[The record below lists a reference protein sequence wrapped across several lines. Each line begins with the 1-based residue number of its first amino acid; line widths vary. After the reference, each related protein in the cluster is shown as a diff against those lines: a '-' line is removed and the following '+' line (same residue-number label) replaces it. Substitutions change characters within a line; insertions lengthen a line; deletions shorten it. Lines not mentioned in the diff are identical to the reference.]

1 MDILIIGVNSN
12 SDIIENLKIS
22 TTPFSYL
29 KAVKN
34 LSYAQILN
42 QIAHFDHNFMT
53 VDAIGFKIC
62 RTTGQT
68 KPENIAPKYRMF
80 DKKIQQNGF
89 VLEPFWP
96 KGHGLMENSQISLLA
111 IIYSW
116 SLIIDCFAPNNTT
129 KK

>member
-1 MDILIIGVNSN
+1 MITRF
-12 SDIIENLKIS
+12 IENLKIS

-68 KPENIAPKYRMF
+68 KPANIAPKYRICLTRRFNMTGSF
-80 DKKIQQNGF
+80 ISSNIQ
-89 VLEPFWP
+89 
-96 KGHGLMENSQISLLA
+96 
-111 IIYSW
+111 
-116 SLIIDCFAPNNTT
+116 
-129 KK
+129 

>member
-12 SDIIENLKIS
+12 SDIIKNLKIS

-53 VDAIGFKIC
+53 LMQSDSK
-62 RTTGQT
+62 
-68 KPENIAPKYRMF
+68 
-80 DKKIQQNGF
+80 F
-89 VLEPFWP
+89 VE
-96 KGHGLMENSQISLLA
+96 QLA
-111 IIYSW
+111 KRN
-116 SLIIDCFAPNNTT
+116 LKNCA
-129 KK
+129 

>member
-53 VDAIGFKIC
+53 VDAIGFKIY
-62 RTTGQT
+62 RATGQT
-68 KPENIAPKYRMF
+68 KPENIAPKYRICLTRRFNMTGSF
-80 DKKIQQNGF
+80 ISSNIQ
-89 VLEPFWP
+89 
-96 KGHGLMENSQISLLA
+96 
-111 IIYSW
+111 
-116 SLIIDCFAPNNTT
+116 
-129 KK
+129 